1 MNSSRTAAVIG
12 AGWSGLAAALV
23 LARAGRRVTV
33 FEASRNL
40 GGRARSVNLADGP
53 HDGESLRI
61 DNGQHILIGAYRETL
76 RLMRVAGVN
85 VERAL
90 LRMPLDLQYAD
101 GFRMRAARLPY
112 PLNLLSALL
121 GCKAIR
127 KGEAIAAMRMMAML
141 RLRKFRVQ
149 PDVTVSELLARH
161 SQSDALRIH
170 LWEPLC
176 VSALNTPPHR
186 ASAQIFA
193 NVLRDGLTG
202 RRENS
207 DLLVPRIDLGRLFP
221 EPAVERLRAMGARVE
236 LGTPIRQVIR
246 RRNRFILDDRE
257 EEFATVIL
265 AVAPQHAGALL
276 AGMIETQEARSRI
289 DELAYEPIVTCYLQY
304 SADMRLPAPM
314 LGFSGGILQWAFDRG
329 QLGNTRHAGLVAAVI
344 SASGTHEEFSG
355 EALAA
360 KVVEEIAVVTGRSE
374 IPSWN
379 RVITEKR
386 ATWSCRPGVLRPAM
400 RTPLPGLLLAGDYLE
415 GDYPGTL
422 EAAARNGVAAARAAL
437 ED

>member
-1 MNSSRTAAVIG
+1 LNSSRTAAVIG

-40 GGRARSVNLADGP
+40 GGRARSVSLTDGP

-90 LRMPLDLQYAD
+90 LRLPLDLQYAD

-121 GCKAIR
+121 GCKAIG
-127 KGEAIAAMRMMAML
+127 KAESLSAMRMMIML

-149 PDVTVSELLARH
+149 PDVTVSEFLARH
-161 SQSDALRIH
+161 AQSDTLRMH

-221 EPAVERLRAMGARVE
+221 EPAVERLRAMGAKVE
-236 LGTPIRQVIR
+236 IGAPIRQVIR
-246 RRNRFILDDRE
+246 RRNRFMLDDRA

-304 SADMRLPAPM
+304 DSDMQLPAPM

-329 QLGNTRHAGLVAAVI
+329 QLGNARHAGLIAAVI
-344 SASGTHEEFSG
+344 SASGTHEELSG
-355 EALAA
+355 DALAA
-360 KVVEEIAVVTGRSE
+360 KVAAEIATVTGRNE
-374 IPSWN
+374 LPRWN

-386 ATWSCRPGVLRPAM
+386 ATWSCRPGVLRPTM
-400 RTPLPGLLLAGDYLE
+400 RTPLPGLLLAGDYLAGE
-415 GDYPGTL
+415 YPGTL
-422 EAAARNGVAAARAAL
+422 EAAAQNGVAAARAAL

>member
-101 GFRMRAARLPY
+101 GFHMRAARLPY

-121 GCKAIR
+121 GCAAIR
-127 KGEAIAAMRMMAML
+127 KGEAVGAMRMMAML
-141 RLRKFRVQ
+141 RMRKFRVQ

-161 SQSDALRIH
+161 SQSDSLRMH

-176 VSALNTPPHR
+176 ISALNTPPHR

-202 RRENS
+202 RRDNS

-236 LGTPIRQVIR
+236 LGAPIRQVIR
-246 RRNRFILDDRE
+246 RRNRFMLDDRE

-304 SADMRLPAPM
+304 GTDMRLPAPM

-329 QLGNTRHAGLVAAVI
+329 QLGNARHAGLVAAVI
-344 SASGTHEEFSG
+344 SASGTHEELSG
-355 EALAA
+355 ELLAA
-360 KVVEEIAVVTGRSE
+360 RVAAEISAVTGSNELPR
-374 IPSWN
+374 WN
-379 RVITEKR
+379 RVITERR

-415 GDYPGTL
+415 GEYPGTL